1 MAWKINKFM
10 DILKV
15 TLILMIKIIKTLKK
29 ITTKIKVDKKWVDTG
44 LSYKIIVE
52 DPQVTTK
59 KELKK
64 GESINISDLIA
75 SSTTSFKAKDVT
87 VQKTDIASVDSSGKI
102 TALAKGS
109 TKVTF
114 TLGGR
119 TYKIKL
125 KITE

>member
-1 MAWKINKFM
+1 
-10 DILKV
+10 
-15 TLILMIKIIKTLKK
+15 
-29 ITTKIKVDKKWVDTG
+29 

-75 SSTTSFKAKDVT
+75 ASTTTFKAKDIA
-87 VQKTDIASVDSSGKI
+87 VQKSEIASVDSAGKI
-102 TALAKGS
+102 TALSAGT

-125 KITE
+125 KVTE